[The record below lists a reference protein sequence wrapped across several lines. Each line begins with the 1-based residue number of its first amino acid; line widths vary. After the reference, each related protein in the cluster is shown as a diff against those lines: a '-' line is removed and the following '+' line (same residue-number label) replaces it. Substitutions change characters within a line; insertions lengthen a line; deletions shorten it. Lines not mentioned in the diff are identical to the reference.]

1 MTGGDAGEAREVC
14 YLPLNICAR
23 STGSIRFASSPRSA
37 RAPMRSSAITGMSE
51 VRERK
56 LRPQREHSKADE
68 ALCALQLGQV

>member
-1 MTGGDAGEAREVC
+1 
-14 YLPLNICAR
+14 
-23 STGSIRFASSPRSA
+23 
-37 RAPMRSSAITGMSE
+37 MSE